1 MLETERLRLRAFREE
16 DLERFH
22 RWRNDLA
29 LMRLDQPGAVR
40 PERLM
45 DTRAWLERVL
55 SDEKTIFF
63 ALGHKASGDFIG
75 TVSLRNLDLKNQ
87 NAELAIL
94 IGEPENRGR
103 GVGGEAL
110 SVLLDYAFGEL
121 GLYRVYLWVL
131 AYNEPAIRLYRR
143 LGFKEEG
150 RLRAQVWRDG
160 ARHDVLVFGLLR
172 DEWRARASR

>member
-1 MLETERLRLRAFREE
+1 MLETERLRLRAFCEE

-29 LMRLDQPGAVR
+29 LMWLDQSGAVR

-63 ALGHKASGDFIG
+63 ALELKASGEFIG
-75 TVSLRNLDLKNQ
+75 TVSLRNLDLKNK

-103 GVGGEAL
+103 GLGGEAL
-110 SVLLDYAFGEL
+110 FALLDYAFGEL
-121 GLYRVYLWVL
+121 GGLPGLSPGPRLQRTRDL
-131 AYNEPAIRLYRR
+131 ALPEV
-143 LGFKEEG
+143 GFKEEG
-150 RLRAQVWRDG
+150 RLRAQVWREG
-160 ARHDVLVFGLLR
+160 AWHDVLVFGLLR
-172 DEWRARASR
+172 DEWGGRAS